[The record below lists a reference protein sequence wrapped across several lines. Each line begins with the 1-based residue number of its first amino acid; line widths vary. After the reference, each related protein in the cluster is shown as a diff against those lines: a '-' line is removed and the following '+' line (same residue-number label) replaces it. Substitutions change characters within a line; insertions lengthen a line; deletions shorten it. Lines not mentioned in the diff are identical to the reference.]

1 MVWALSL
8 IVQMTA
14 NAHRLDLP
22 LLDHSPLCMCLVQL
36 LQLLCLKLIASL
48 SIGMVGMI
56 LTVACFC
63 NVCTA
68 LWLLQRPH

>member
-8 IVQMTA
+8 SVQMTV

-22 LLDHSPLCMCLVQL
+22 LLDHSPLCMWLVQL
-36 LQLLCLKLIASL
+36 LQLVCLKL

-56 LTVACFC
+56 LTVAMFLQCLYSLMA
-63 NVCTA
+63 NAKT
-68 LWLLQRPH
+68 LLDFV